1 MSEYII
7 SQVVNGLCQG
17 FIYAL
22 IALGFAVI
30 VGIVGFST
38 FTHGE
43 VLMIGAY
50 ASFYVFTYC
59 GHNLLLGLL
68 GSFAASWI
76 IGIVIYKLCYERFMD
91 SPEHISLIC
100 TIGFSMLLKNL
111 AQIVFGTE
119 KKPMLN
125 IIDNQIYHLGP
136 VNISKVQLLVILTV
150 LILSSALMLI
160 FNKTRWGV
168 ALRSV
173 SQNREAA
180 ALVGI
185 NVRQTAMI
193 GNCIGCAM
201 AGVAGMLIGI
211 YYQSI
216 SPTMGSTL
224 SMKAF
229 AAGMNPRETDSL
241 MEFMLLLKQKGYT
254 IAVIE
259 HDMKFVMNSCDH
271 ILVLNFGQKICE
283 GDPDHVKNDANV
295 QEAYFGKGTIAARG
309 TKVC

>member
-1 MSEYII
+1 MLSQYII

-30 VGIVGFST
+30 VGIVGLAT

-43 VLMIGAY
+43 IIMIGAY
-50 ASFYVFTYC
+50 ASYYIFLAC
-59 GHNLLLGLL
+59 GHNLILGLL
-68 GSFAASWI
+68 ASFSASWI
-76 IGIVIYKLCYERFMD
+76 VGIIIYKLCYERFLEA
-91 SPEHISLIC
+91 PEHISLIC

-111 AQIVFGTE
+111 AQIVFGAE

-125 IIDNQIYHLGP
+125 VIENQIYKFGP
-136 VNISKVQLLVILTV
+136 VEISKVQFVIMGTV
-150 LILSSALMLI
+150 IVLSTTMMII
-160 FNKTRWGV
+160 FNKTKWGI

-185 NVRQTAMI
+185 NVKQTSMI

-216 SPTMGSTL
+216 SPTMGATL

-229 AAGMNPRETDSL
+229 SAATLGGLTSVPLSSL
-241 MEFMLLLKQKGYT
+241 GGVILGLIENLGISISTASFRDVFSFGFLIIMLIFKPTGFVKRKG
-254 IAVIE
+254 
-259 HDMKFVMNSCDH
+259 
-271 ILVLNFGQKICE
+271 
-283 GDPDHVKNDANV
+283 
-295 QEAYFGKGTIAARG
+295 ARP
-309 TKVC
+309 